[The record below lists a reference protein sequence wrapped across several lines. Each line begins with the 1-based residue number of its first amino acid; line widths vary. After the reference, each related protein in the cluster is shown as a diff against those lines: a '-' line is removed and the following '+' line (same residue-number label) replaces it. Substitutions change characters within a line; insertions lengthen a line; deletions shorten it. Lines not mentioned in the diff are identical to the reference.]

1 MGDAKT
7 TPPPSAVLLPA
18 KAVGAFL
25 ALAAGD
31 ALGWP
36 QELPRK
42 LRDRKSVASPCVDF
56 RTWTRRSGD
65 RFRPFD
71 EIIRAGEYSDD
82 TQLTLAVARC
92 RANHGAEWR
101 EAFQQVELPRWTI
114 YQRGGGGATM
124 RAARAWVGGGAPWLP
139 GKAGGVHRYF
149 HAGGNGVAMRVLPHA
164 LYLAGDDDPTDLL
177 RDVVRDGAATHGHP
191 RALVGATTWAYA
203 AWSLVRLKRTLGFG
217 ELLDLLIDERDAW
230 GAFPD
235 AERGGNKWLAAA
247 NRVFGESFQHVWE
260 RTVAEMRK
268 LLEQA
273 RDGVRRGVLAND
285 RAVLADLGSFG
296 KSKGAGTV
304 TAAGAAYLAARY
316 AAQPTQ
322 GVLLAAF
329 EQGADTDTL
338 AAMTGGLLGCLAGD
352 EWLPAPWRNV
362 QDADYLRHIAD
373 RVARGPA
380 GAEPR
385 PVERPVAPRS
395 ILADLERDGV
405 HELDLGDFTRVRA
418 EPLIKPRPATKSI
431 SVRAWK
437 LRTSAGQTLYV
448 NRVYKLAR
456 TAGNRR
462 QAIDPAGRQLTLGG
476 TGAQVSEGGGA
487 DTARDLA
494 ETGVDSTAALYTEFL
509 RLLQRLL
516 QARPKRP
523 CEIEEALG
531 LTRGQAR
538 TWLARAQQ
546 SGEIERV
553 SRRPVRIALRRKA
566 ST

>member
-1 MGDAKT
+1 MRDAKT
-7 TPPPSAVLLPA
+7 AQPPSAVLPA
-18 KAVGAFL
+18 SKAEGAFL

-36 QELPRK
+36 QELPRRV
-42 LRDRKSVASPCVDF
+42 RDRKGIASPSLEF

-71 EIIRAGEYSDD
+71 EIIQAGEYSDD

-92 RANHGAEWR
+92 RANHGEEWR
-101 EAFQQVELPRWTI
+101 DAFQRVELPRWTI

-124 RAARAWVGGGAPWLP
+124 RAARAWVGGGAPWLSGDP
-139 GKAGGVHRYF
+139 GEVHRYF

-164 LYLAGDDDPTDLL
+164 LFLAGHDHPTDLL

-203 AWSLVRLKRTLGFG
+203 AWSLVRLNRTLGFG
-217 ELLDLLIDERDAW
+217 ELLDLLIDEHDSW

-247 NRVFGESFQHVWE
+247 NLVFGESYQYVWE
-260 RTVAEMRK
+260 RTVGEMRR
-268 LLEQA
+268 LLEHA
-273 RDGVRRGVLAND
+273 RDGIRQGVLAND
-285 RAVLADLGSFG
+285 RAVLADLGCFG

-304 TAAGAAYLAARY
+304 TAAGAAYLAARH

-322 GVLLAAF
+322 GVLRAAF

-362 QDADYLRHIAD
+362 QDADYLRQIAD
-373 RVARGPA
+373 RVARGPVET
-380 GAEPR
+380 EPR
-385 PVERPVAPRS
+385 PVEQPVAPQS

-405 HELDLGDFTRVRA
+405 QQLALGDFTRVKA
-418 EPLIKPRPATKSI
+418 VPLVEPRPASKSI

-448 NRVYKLAR
+448 TKVYKLNRTTEIGRQGIDPTAR
-456 TAGNRR
+456 QLNLGDTGVQASGVAG
-462 QAIDPAGRQLTLGG
+462 QAI
-476 TGAQVSEGGGA
+476 
-487 DTARDLA
+487 ARDVA
-494 ETGVDSTAALYTEFL
+494 ETGVDSTGALYSEFL
-509 RLLQRLL
+509 RLLQLLL
-516 QARPKRP
+516 QARPRRP
-523 CEIEEALG
+523 SEIEAALG

-538 TWLARAQQ
+538 VWLARAQE

-553 SRRPVRIALRRKA
+553 SERPVRVALRRK
-566 ST
+566 SPI